1 MAVVYGDNTAS
12 FGKTAMLKAC
22 YIKWGT
28 AMPRLLTPASCHTVR
43 PQCIPF
49 HIIGYFSPRVPY
61 WCAGRSR

>member
-28 AMPRLLTPASCHTVR
+28 AMPRLLTPASCHDHR
-43 PQCIPF
+43 PL
-49 HIIGYFSPRVPY
+49 PRGAPIATEVHF
-61 WCAGRSR
+61 ATLK

>member
-28 AMPRLLTPASCHTVR
+28 AMPRLLTPASWQKKR
-43 PQCIPF
+43 PQRRK
-49 HIIGYFSPRVPY
+49 HGQD
-61 WCAGRSR
+61 